1 MAKKKRSY
9 IKAPKIPTDVQHRYE
24 VVLKVLNGEMSV
36 SAGAKEL
43 GLSRPRFQTLLHRG
57 MEGLVDGISPQPPG
71 RPRRPEQ
78 VQALMDENEQ
88 LSHENE
94 RLHRDLEISQ
104 RMMGVVTDV
113 LHGRVRLKG
122 QSSSKKRK
130 RSSRTKTKSRTE
142 DSSDED
148 QDVRLEGAEEML
160 VMGVNKTLAAATVGR
175 SRATLYR
182 WQERRRRGEQLAY
195 RRGPGRRRPPTPW
208 MRRHVIAHFHEM
220 NGHIGADALSR
231 HTPGVSRRQAD
242 AIKKAELIRME
253 RERKKN
259 AIRVWVTEPGVIR
272 GFDGMHV
279 RTIFG
284 KRHALIAADAC
295 VPFRTTT
302 EQAERY
308 TGHAVAG
315 ILERDIEK
323 HGAPLAFR
331 FDWAKSHGTAEV
343 NDVLDYHQVLVL
355 HGPPRMPRFYGQ
367 LERQNLEHRQWLEPL
382 GELDPDQLDHEL
394 ARMTHAFNNVLPRRM
409 LGWRTAGKVWAQ
421 RRKLPVDRVLL
432 RQEVQ
437 ERAARLRDRVDLRGR
452 AADFPERLAIQQAL
466 IHRGLLHIQH
476 GGRC

>member
-9 IKAPKIPTDVQHRYE
+9 IKAPTIPTDVQHRYE
-24 VVLKVLNGEMSV
+24 VVLKVLNGEMSM

-43 GLSRPRFQTLLHRG
+43 GLSRLRLQTLVHRG
-57 MEGLVDGISPQPPG
+57 EEALIDGISPQPPG
-71 RPRRPEQ
+71 RPRRPEE

-88 LSHENE
+88 LSRENE

-113 LHGRVRLKG
+113 LHGRVRLRG
-122 QSSSKKRK
+122 QSSSKRRK
-130 RSSRTKTKSRTE
+130 SSSRTKTKSEKE

-148 QDVRLEGAEEML
+148 QDVRFEGAEQML
-160 VMGVNKTLAAATVGR
+160 AMGVNKRLAAATVGCG
-175 SRATLYR
+175 RATIYR
-182 WQERRRRGEQLAY
+182 WQSRRRRGQPLAY

-208 MRRHVIAHFHEM
+208 MCRRVIARFREM
-220 NGHIGADALSR
+220 NGHIGAAALAHS
-231 HTPGVSRRQAD
+231 TPGVSRRQAD
-242 AIKKAELIRME
+242 AIKKAELVRME
-253 RERKKN
+253 RERKEN
-259 AIRVWVTEPGVIR
+259 AMWVCVTEPGVIR
-272 GFDGMHV
+272 GFDGMEV
-279 RTIFG
+279 RTVFG

-302 EQAERY
+302 EQVERY

-315 ILERDIEK
+315 LLERDIEK
-323 HGAPLAFR
+323 HGAPLLYR
-331 FDWAKSHGTAEV
+331 FDRAKSHATAEV
-343 NDVLDYHQVLVL
+343 QDVLDRHQVLVL

-367 LERQNLEHRQWLEPL
+367 LERQNLEHRMWLEPF
-382 GELDPDQLDHEL
+382 GELHPSELDHQL

-409 LGWRTAGKVWAQ
+409 LGWRTAGEVWAQ
-421 RRKLPVDRVLL
+421 RRELPVDRVLL

-437 ERAARLRDRVDLRGR
+437 ERAARLRDRIDLRGR